1 MARADKW
8 MEPYGNTIN
17 PVTKMPIYGD
27 PVSLVGAGASII
39 GGLASSSASSDA
51 ASAQQQA
58 ANDATNAQLQMFNTV
73 NSQQAPYRQAG
84 RTALN
89 ALLYG
94 SGLSG
99 LPGGNSGS
107 SSAQPL
113 TYAQWAAQQP
123 HSNNPMPT
131 GALYGGGAPGGIW
144 QAYLDNLSNP
154 GYSAPTQADYQKYV
168 NNFNASNANNTS
180 SSTNPNIPGIGFGDL
195 THQFN
200 ANDLGT
206 NLSPSYN
213 FMLSQ
218 GLGALQNSQA
228 AQGGL
233 VGGNALRGINDYAQN
248 YASTG
253 YQQAFN
259 NYTANQS
266 NIFNRLSDIAGLGQ
280 TANQQTAQ
288 TASAFAPGIAGTIQG
303 AGQAAASGIVGSTNA
318 LTGGLNNALGWYQL
332 GNLGGSPTF
341 GSGGGNTAPGISLAS
356 NTPIGNY

>member
-17 PVTKMPIYGD
+17 PLTKAPIYGD
-27 PVSLVGAGASII
+27 PVSAIGAGASIV
-39 GGLASSSASSDA
+39 GGLMGSDA
-51 ASAQQQA
+51 ASSAADAQAKA
-58 ANDATNAQLQMFNTV
+58 ANQATASQLQMFNTV
-73 NSQQAPYRQAG
+73 NDQNAPYRQAG
-84 RTALN
+84 QTALN

-94 SGLSG
+94 SGLGPKASTT
-99 LPGGNSGS
+99 STAS
-107 SSAQPL
+107 TAKPL
-113 TYAQWAAQQP
+113 TYAQWAAQ
-123 HSNNPMPT
+123 NP
-131 GALYGGGAPGGIW
+131 GAANAQTP
-144 QAYLDNLSNP
+144 LSNLYIRDYGVNSMGLFP
-154 GYSAPTQADYQKYV
+154 QNSTSTNIQGQAAYNQYL
-168 NNFNASNANNTS
+168 NGFNASNAANTVKTS
-180 SSTNPNIPGIGFGDL
+180 AGVPGVGYGDL

-253 YQQAFN
+253 YQQAYN
-259 NYTANQS
+259 NYNTNQT
-266 NIFNRLSDIAGLGQ
+266 NIFNRLAGIAGLGQ
-280 TANQQTAQ
+280 TANNTSAQTAQ
-288 TASAFAPGIAGTIQG
+288 AISPGVANTIQG
-303 AGQAAASGIVGSTNA
+303 AGQATASGIVGSNNA

-332 GNLGGSPTF
+332 NRLNNPSNPTF
-341 GSGGGNTAPGISLAS
+341 GSGGGTSFPIDFGIS
-356 NTPIGNY
+356 